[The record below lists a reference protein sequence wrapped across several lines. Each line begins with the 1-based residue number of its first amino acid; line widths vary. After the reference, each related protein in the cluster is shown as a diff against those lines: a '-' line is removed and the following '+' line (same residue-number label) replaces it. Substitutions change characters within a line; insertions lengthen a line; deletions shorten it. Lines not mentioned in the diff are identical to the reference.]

1 MTPKVQLTR
10 GQHFLFGYVPAGAP
24 PANFESLRKRQAD
37 SDEWFVQYG
46 RAVRVPMSFR
56 LECLEAA
63 REIAAHAGPLPITVL
78 FSGGMDS
85 EVALRSFVEAGVPVR
100 AAILRFKDDFNL
112 HDYSWAILACENLG
126 VEYRIY
132 DLDLLAFWNGAAAAE
147 YAERTHCVSPQL
159 LPTMWL
165 ADQVEGFPVL
175 GSGENYLVKKNES
188 WVLLEKERIA
198 SWYRHFLFQN
208 RPACPGFFQWSPEL
222 MLAWLVD
229 PLAIDLWQNRRPL
242 EDDSKVVKI
251 RIYQQHFNVL
261 PRLKYTGFEKVR
273 DAESSVRAVLSAR
286 HNKSD
291 QIFETPIPDLI
302 AGLSPFPSD
311 FPSRQLCD
319 L

>member
-1 MTPKVQLTR
+1 MTPEVQLTR
-10 GQHFLFGYVPAGAP
+10 GQHFLFGYVPAEAP
-24 PANFESLRKRQAD
+24 HLRFESLRKRQAD
-37 SDEWFVQYG
+37 SERWFVQYG
-46 RAVRVPMSFR
+46 RSVRLPMSFR

-63 REIAAHAGPLPITVL
+63 REIAAHAGSLPITVL

-85 EVALRSFVEAGVPVR
+85 EVTLRSFVEAGVPVR

-126 VEYRIY
+126 VEYRIH
-132 DLDLLAFWNGAAAAE
+132 DLDLLAFWSGAANE
-147 YAERTHCVSPQL
+147 YAERTQCVSPQL

-165 ADQVEGFPVL
+165 ADQVDGFPVL
-175 GSGENYLVKKNES
+175 GSGENYLVKKNET

-222 MLAWLVD
+222 MLSWLVD

-261 PRLKYTGFEKVR
+261 PRSKYTGFEKVQH
-273 DAESSVRAVLSAR
+273 AETAIRERLSRRFA
-286 HNKSD
+286 KSD
-291 QIFETPIPDLI
+291 EIVETPVPTLL
-302 AGLSPFPSD
+302 AALSPFPAD
-311 FPSRQLCD
+311 FPSPNLVGV
-319 L
+319 